1 MSDLWNHCE
10 DKLPQQLAEACY
22 VVARTAEGHWDC
34 SFAIYRDCSF
44 PIYNFFGGT
53 AQNTWPW
60 QTTDGVPLADAL
72 EMEYKR
78 DALDGDPPFR
88 CDHFRSYSKMYWT
101 RASNFEDNEA
111 ALRNFLHI

>member
-22 VVARTAEGHWDC
+22 VVARTAEGYWDC
-34 SFAIYRDCSF
+34 SFAIYGSF
-44 PIYNFFGGT
+44 GS
-53 AQNTWPW
+53 
-60 QTTDGVPLADAL
+60 TTQKACLWRAADGVPLADAL

-111 ALRNFLHI
+111 ALRDFLHI